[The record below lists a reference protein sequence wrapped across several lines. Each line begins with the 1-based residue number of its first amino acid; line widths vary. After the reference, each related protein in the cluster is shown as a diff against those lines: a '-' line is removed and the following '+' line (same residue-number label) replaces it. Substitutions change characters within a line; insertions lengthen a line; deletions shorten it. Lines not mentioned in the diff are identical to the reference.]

1 MNRRPTLL
9 AAATMTTA
17 AVLSLSAC
25 GGGDGDSTDKIA
37 GADSDASGKK
47 KESPSPKASDDGIDR
62 PEIKLPKDV
71 KNVFEGDKTG
81 GPKKDAVLADN
92 ARRLDAIDEAVTVDA
107 KTHPALK
114 FYSSGEALLTAADY
128 IQGFRKEGK
137 SFVGTTRYYDR
148 RVTFL
153 KEGVAAVAYCQD
165 STKTYP
171 KDLKTGKVDRSIPE
185 SADDY
190 GFYNTRLRK
199 NAKGVWQTESVT
211 YVEEATKKCMK

>member
-9 AAATMTTA
+9 AAAAMATA

-25 GGGDGDSTDKIA
+25 GGSDGDSKDRIA
-37 GADSDASGKK
+37 GADSDASDKK
-47 KESPSPKASDDGIDR
+47 KESPSPKTSEDDGIDR
-62 PEIKLPKDV
+62 PEIKLPEV
-71 KNVFEGDKTG
+71 VENVFEGGETG
-81 GPKKDAVLADN
+81 DPKKDAVLADN

-153 KEGVAAVAYCQD
+153 K
-165 STKTYP
+165 
-171 KDLKTGKVDRSIPE
+171 
-185 SADDY
+185 DD
-190 GFYNTRLRK
+190 G
-199 NAKGVWQTESVT
+199 
-211 YVEEATKKCMK
+211 